1 MKSSS
6 VIETK
11 HLYKF
16 LRKHCCLEKCIKNI
30 LDYEKRLTTRLE
42 WVAEYKKDGDVLKL
56 LSNYTYLSNM
66 FVWLSTDE
74 GAAYWMELDKT
85 LRKEIAERTEKNS

>member
-11 HLYKF
+11 YLYKF

-30 LDYEKRLTTRLE
+30 FDHEERLSTRLE
-42 WVAEYKKDGDVLKL
+42 WVAEYKNDGDILKL

-66 FVWLSTDE
+66 FVWLNTDE
-74 GAAYWMELDKT
+74 GAVYWMELDEI
-85 LRKEIAERTEKNS
+85 LRKEIAKRKEKNS

>member
-16 LRKHCCLEKCIKNI
+16 LKKHCCLEKCIKNI
-30 LDYEKRLTTRLE
+30 LDYEKRLTIRHE
-42 WVAEYKKDGDVLKL
+42 WIAEYKNDGDILKL

-66 FVWLSTDE
+66 FVWEKTDE
-74 GAAYWMELDKT
+74 GQDYWKKLDEI
-85 LRKEIAERTEKNS
+85 LRKEIAERKEKNS